1 MDKFRGNGD
10 ASEIGLTSNRGGE
23 ENEGE
28 KRVEW
33 LAHGYDTYGVE
44 WKEREG
50 KAALPSMCS
59 RARQSRAHVT

>member
-10 ASEIGLTSNRGGE
+10 ASEIRLTSNRGGE
-23 ENEGE
+23 ESEGE